1 MITALDEQLTA
12 SSRQIIVGWS
22 ALSVDI
28 ETNPA
33 DGDRIFKIGAVR
45 SDNDTVVSLPTSR
58 LDPAD
63 VVRRVNTAASGA
75 RLLVGH
81 NLRRRDVPQLRRQF
95 PGLTCLDLPVLDTLE
110 LSAIAFP
117 SNPYH
122 RLVKPT
128 S

>member
-1 MITALDEQLTA
+1 MITALDEQPAA

-63 VVRRVNTAASGA
+63 VVRRVNAAASGA

-81 NLRRRDVPQLRRQF
+81 NLRRHDVPQLRRQF

-110 LSAIAFP
+110 LSAIALP
-117 SNPYH
+117 SNSYH